1 MKVRGHVSMLVL
13 IATLAAAA
21 VALADEKKAAAAPMD
36 EKAMMELWQK
46 MATPGDGHKKL
57 DAFVGSW
64 TAKNTLWMEPGKP
77 PEVTDGTAEQK
88 WVLGGR
94 YVEQRYEGKMMGQ
107 PFSGLG
113 YTGYDNYTK
122 KYEATWMDTTG
133 TAILV
138 LRGTFDKTGKVLT
151 ATGQMNDFVTGKSLT
166 MRDKTTLVSHDEIL
180 FELFGPGPDGKE
192 QKMMEI
198 RYTRKK

>member
-1 MKVRGHVSMLVL
+1 MKVRGYLSVLVL
-13 IATLAAAA
+13 IAAVAAAA
-21 VALADEKKAAAAPMD
+21 VALADEKKAAAPPMD

-46 MATPGDGHKKL
+46 MATPGEGHKKL
-57 DAFVGSW
+57 DPFVGSW

-94 YVEQRYEGKMMGQ
+94 YLEQRYEGKMMGQ
-107 PFSGLG
+107 PFSGTG

-122 KYEATWMDTTG
+122 KYESTWMDTTG
-133 TAILV
+133 TAILF
-138 LRGTFDKTGKVLT
+138 LRGTFDKAGKVLT
-151 ATGQMNDFVTGKSLT
+151 ATGQMNDFVIGKTITL
-166 MRDKTTLVSHDEIL
+166 RDKTTLVSHDEIL